1 MPAKRIIPCLDVREG
16 RVVKGTNFVNLRDA
30 GNAVEL
36 AARYSDEGADE
47 LVFLDITAT
56 VEKRKALIDLVK
68 EVARAVSI
76 PFTVG
81 GGIAEVADIEAL
93 LAAGADKVSLNSAI
107 VKKPELITEAAY
119 RFGSQAVVAAIDVN
133 LEPEGYV
140 VYISGGRVKTAKEGL
155 AWCREVE
162 SLGAGEI
169 LLTAMHRDGTRAGF
183 DVEFLEKLSRE
194 VTVPVIASGGA
205 GSMEHFFKAFE
216 EGNADAALAAGLFHF
231 GELGIKELK
240 NYLMEKGIEVR
251 PL

>member
-1 MPAKRIIPCLDVREG
+1 MPAKRIIPCLDVRDG
-16 RVVKGTNFVNLRDA
+16 RVVKGTNFVNLKDA

-36 AARYSDEGADE
+36 AARYSDDGADE

-56 VEKRKALIDLVK
+56 VEKRKTLLDLVK

-81 GGIAEVADIEAL
+81 GGISEVADIEAL

-107 VKKPELITEAAY
+107 VKRPELITEAAY

-133 LEPEGYV
+133 QEEAGYA
-140 VYISGGRVKTAKEGL
+140 VYVSGGRVKTGKDGF
-155 AWCREVE
+155 AWCHEVE

-169 LLTAMHRDGTRAGF
+169 LLTAMHKDGTRSGF
-183 DVEFLEKLSRE
+183 DTTLLKKLSHE
-194 VTVPVIASGGA
+194 VTIPVIASGGA
-205 GSMEHFFKAFE
+205 GNMQHFLEAFE
-216 EGNADAALAAGLFHF
+216 EGKADAALAAGLFHF

-240 NYLMEKGIEVR
+240 NYLIENGIEVR
-251 PL
+251 P

>member
-1 MPAKRIIPCLDVREG
+1 MPAKRIIPCLDVRDG

-36 AARYSDEGADE
+36 GARYSEEGADE

-56 VEKRKALIDLVK
+56 VEKRKTLLDLVK
-68 EVARAVSI
+68 DVARAVSI

-81 GGIAEVADIEAL
+81 GGISEVADIEAL

-107 VKKPELITEAAY
+107 VKRPELITEAAY

-133 LEPEGYV
+133 LEADQYV
-140 VYISGGRVKTAKEGL
+140 VYVSGGRVKTEKEGFS
-155 AWCREVE
+155 WCREVE

-183 DVEFLEKLSRE
+183 DTELLERLSRE
-194 VTVPVIASGGA
+194 VTIPVIASGGA
-205 GSMEHFFKAFE
+205 GNMRHFLEAFD
-216 EGNADAALAAGLFHF
+216 EGRADAALAAGLFHF

-240 NYLMEKGIEVR
+240 NYLIEKGIEVR
-251 PL
+251 P